1 MRLFVGLFLLSIMAA
16 CSDVE
21 PLRGEEID
29 LVITNGIVIHLD
41 RDQDAQTED
50 IAIKDGRI
58 VAVGPDLDETF
69 NAAATYDASGRYL
82 IPGLADLHSHF
93 GNSVLAPEEDDTTE
107 VLARHLYFGNTT
119 ILNLG
124 SYQAWPERIDAL
136 RNDMAA
142 GVLEG
147 PRLLAVGALITMP
160 GSHPT
165 TTIYS
170 PAVQQK
176 IAAIIANKGTDEA
189 IDLTPLRATT
199 LVSTPDQLD
208 SETRRLGEWGAD
220 AIKITV
226 ESGPSEFG
234 NDHPQMTPAMIA
246 AAAAVADEYAIPL
259 LCHISSIDE
268 LEACLDNGADAAA
281 HGITPT
287 DNEPVPADLETRM
300 ADAGFTLIPT
310 AAMFEGWMRYTDD
323 LSLLDQPALQPVL
336 SERERALF
344 GSPQMLEAF
353 ASDDA
358 WARSVRRLGAHIK
371 KLHDAGGLIVAGTDT
386 GNPYLFAGL
395 ALHEE
400 LAFYVKSGLSPR
412 EAIATA
418 TINAAKFMNA
428 QNEWGAIAPGLAA
441 DIIVLEADPVED
453 IANTQRIIDVIQ
465 AGRIVERESL
475 KLQ

>member
-1 MRLFVGLFLLSIMAA
+1 MRLFFGLFLLSVMAA
-16 CSDVE
+16 CADAE
-21 PLRGEEID
+21 PSRGEDID
-29 LVITNGIVIHLD
+29 LVITNGLVIHPD
-41 RDQDAQTED
+41 RDQDAQIED

-58 VAVGPDLDETF
+58 IAVGPHLDETF
-69 NAAATYDASGRYL
+69 NAATTYDASGRYL

-93 GNSVLAPEEDDTTE
+93 GNGVLAPEEDDTTE
-107 VLARHLYFGNTT
+107 VLARHLYFGNMT

-124 SYQAWPERIDAL
+124 SHQAWPERIDAL

-147 PRLLAVGALITMP
+147 PRLLAAGALITMP

-170 PAVQQK
+170 PALQQK
-176 IAAIIANKGTDEA
+176 IAAIIADQGTDEA
-189 IDLTPLRATT
+189 IDLAPLRATT
-199 LVSTPDQLD
+199 LVSTADQLAG
-208 SETRRLGEWGAD
+208 ETRRLGEWGAD
-220 AIKITV
+220 AIKIIV

-234 NDHPQMTPAMIA
+234 DDHPQMTPAMISA
-246 AAAAVADEYAIPL
+246 ATAVADEYAIPL
-259 LCHISSIDE
+259 LCHISSLDE
-268 LEACLDNGADAAA
+268 LEACLDNGADAAV
-281 HGITPT
+281 HGLTPT
-287 DNEPVPADLETRM
+287 DNESLPTDLETRM

-310 AAMFEGWMRYTDD
+310 AAMFEGWIRYTDD
-323 LSLLDQPALQPVL
+323 PSLLDQPALQHVL
-336 SERERALF
+336 SESERALF

-358 WARSVRRLGAHIK
+358 WARSVARLGAHIK

-386 GNPYLFAGL
+386 GNPYRFAGF

-412 EAIATA
+412 EALATA
-418 TINAAKFMNA
+418 TVNAARFLNA
-428 QNEWGAIAPGLAA
+428 QDEWGAIAPGLAA
-441 DIIVLEADPVED
+441 DIIVLEADPLED

-465 AGRIVERESL
+465 AGRIIERESL
-475 KLQ
+475 KLR

>member
-1 MRLFVGLFLLSIMAA
+1 MRFALGLFLFLQLAA
-16 CSDVE
+16 CSGDNPATDENV
-21 PLRGEEID
+21 D
-29 LVITNGIVIHLD
+29 LVIANGLIIHPD
-41 RDQDAQTED
+41 RDRETQTED

-58 VAVGPDLDETF
+58 IAVGPGLAETF
-69 NAAATYDASGRYL
+69 DANETYDATGRYL

-93 GNSVLAPEEDDTTE
+93 GNGVLAPEEDDTTE

-136 RNDMAA
+136 RKDMAA
-142 GVLEG
+142 GSLKG

-165 TTIYS
+165 TTIYG
-170 PAVQQK
+170 PEAQQT
-176 IAAIIANKGTDEA
+176 IAAIIADKGTDEA

-199 LVSTPDQLD
+199 LVSTPDQLEG
-208 SETRRLGEWGAD
+208 ETRRLGEWGAH

-234 NDHPQMTPAMIA
+234 DDHPQMTPAMISA
-246 AAAAVADEYAIPL
+246 AAAAAEEYDIPL
-259 LCHISSIDE
+259 LCHISSLDE
-268 LEACLDNGADAAA
+268 LEACLENGADAVV
-281 HGITPT
+281 HGLTPT
-287 DNEPVPADLETRM
+287 GNEPLPTDLETRM

-323 LSLLDQPALQPVL
+323 PSLLGQPALQPVL

-344 GSPQMLEAF
+344 GSPQMLETF

-358 WARSVRRLGAHIK
+358 WARSVALLGAHIK

-386 GNPYLFAGL
+386 GNPYRFAGL

-418 TINAAKFMNA
+418 TTNAARFMNA
-428 QNEWGAIAPGLAA
+428 QDEWGAIAPGLAA
-441 DIIVLEADPVED
+441 DIVVLEANPLED
-453 IANTQRIIDVIQ
+453 IANTQRIIDIIQ

-475 KLQ
+475 KLR